1 MIRRFLESRWWHLTA
16 AITALMTVGYVIYM
30 ASTFHVLM
38 VLFLVASLFMTVYE
52 FWKFASMKKNNE
64 VT

>member
-1 MIRRFLESRWWHLTA
+1 MIRRFLKSRWWHLTA
-16 AITALMTVGYVIYM
+16 AVTSLATVGYVIYM

-38 VLFLVASLFMTVYE
+38 VWFLLASGFMTAYE
-52 FWKFASMKKNNE
+52 FWMFASMKKNE